1 MFDRFKEAIQISL
14 PTHCM
19 MSFMILIIA
28 SPGILTCWKALTYA
42 ESVLTV
48 TLATMQV
55 GIVHLS
61 LRELLT
67 FLHWTLF
74 VWWRLLYCIGLFHNQ
89 VTGTQKVMYTCEMF
103 GRVCFKDR

>member
-1 MFDRFKEAIQISL
+1 
-14 PTHCM
+14 

-67 FLHWTLF
+67 FLH
-74 VWWRLLYCIGLFHNQ
+74 
-89 VTGTQKVMYTCEMF
+89 
-103 GRVCFKDR
+103 